1 MKNKALP
8 PRCPDCP
15 VPMLNGTPVSRTGQ
29 LFFYCSELSLSSK
42 IFIDM
47 KRNKTTLILTYTQ
60 ANSLLNNLPAGHQVK
75 VSIKDLNKIIDRA
88 KKAHK

>member
-1 MKNKALP
+1 
-8 PRCPDCP
+8 
-15 VPMLNGTPVSRTGQ
+15 
-29 LFFYCSELSLSSK
+29 
-42 IFIDM
+42 M

-75 VSIKDLNKIIDRA
+75 VSVQDLNKIIDRA